1 MGGATPQ
8 GSGESSDW
16 DLWDLL
22 DTAVAPTPSSDGA
35 AAAAAAG
42 DTTKGLQRSKCV
54 GLLDVLA
61 TANVN
66 WYTNPTADHQFST
79 VASTCHLPG
88 AAAATAAAA
97 TAAAATAAAAG
108 TAGKVSPA
116 MAPTTSSDGETAAA
130 GAGDM
135 KGSEQSRIGGPL
147 DLLATA
153 AGGRSTIPTGAHE
166 RPTEASTCHLPGAA
180 AATATAAAAAAATAA
195 RVSPAVARAGG
206 ATKGSEQSRIGGP
219 LDLLATAAGGRSTIP
234 TGAHERPT
242 EASTCH
248 LPGAAAAAATA
259 ARVSPAVARAGG
271 ATKGSEQSRIG
282 GPSDLLA
289 KAAAGGKRAVS
300 KGTGIPL
307 WRMTRGAEDGDVL
320 TSISNMEAYEGKSHE
335 ELRVEDYVQGRKNF
349 AMAGADGVP
358 GFLRQ
363 GTGYPPFRM
372 TCGGRFEIPEVRDDT
387 GSSFAS
393 ICNMEAY
400 RSRSPEELRMAD
412 YMQSRRSWA
421 DIRST
426 GAAAAPSADMDVDEQ
441 MSSPPR
447 ASRGPSAVAPADFSA
462 AAAATA
468 AAAAAAS
475 ASPSNSFGGF
485 KIDSMATDSGA
496 ESAGQTFSTKQFATP
511 PSAGIWKEQME
522 KVKKWLR
529 KVYFKRGF
537 PHADEKINSY
547 KCDTELLEYAKTVV
561 DCELSDFMKTAEE
574 TAPTR
579 HIEQL
584 VNKMLVAKDAA
595 DDNGKSNSS
604 LAAQPTPAAGV
615 KGDGQSLPTGGSA
628 VAGMGGAAPQEFATG
643 TASWPANTWEEQ
655 IVVVKNWLRG
665 VYSQRRRPLPS
676 SKIEEMIEGFKCD
689 TRLLE
694 FANTVVGRELKALQ
708 RTGGSATPHAARI
721 KQIEQ
726 LVSKMRIISKDKSNS
741 SPAAQPTPAAGAE
754 RDSQSLRT
762 GGSTVTG
769 MGGAAPQLPSGQSQH
784 GLQRFAAPSA
794 NTWAGKV
801 EEVENWLRKAAR
813 DKNINPNAM
822 EDRIKS
828 FNGDIN
834 KLLQYANTIVRR
846 ELQNNRG
853 NNMGS
858 TTPHDNG
865 NLSAAPSSQRPS
877 GEIPSQGQRM
887 APGTCSTEVRV

>member
-1 MGGATPQ
+1 
-8 GSGESSDW
+8 
-16 DLWDLL
+16 
-22 DTAVAPTPSSDGA
+22 
-35 AAAAAAG
+35 
-42 DTTKGLQRSKCV
+42 
-54 GLLDVLA
+54 
-61 TANVN
+61 
-66 WYTNPTADHQFST
+66 
-79 VASTCHLPG
+79 
-88 AAAATAAAA
+88 
-97 TAAAATAAAAG
+97 
-108 TAGKVSPA
+108 
-116 MAPTTSSDGETAAA
+116 
-130 GAGDM
+130 
-135 KGSEQSRIGGPL
+135 
-147 DLLATA
+147 
-153 AGGRSTIPTGAHE
+153 
-166 RPTEASTCHLPGAA
+166 
-180 AATATAAAAAAATAA
+180 
-195 RVSPAVARAGG
+195 
-206 ATKGSEQSRIGGP
+206 
-219 LDLLATAAGGRSTIP
+219 
-234 TGAHERPT
+234 
-242 EASTCH
+242 
-248 LPGAAAAAATA
+248 
-259 ARVSPAVARAGG
+259 
-271 ATKGSEQSRIG
+271 
-282 GPSDLLA
+282 
-289 KAAAGGKRAVS
+289 
-300 KGTGIPL
+300 
-307 WRMTRGAEDGDVL
+307 MTRGAEDGDVL

-335 ELRVEDYVQGRKNF
+335 ELRVEDYIQGRKNF

-468 AAAAAAS
+468 AAATAAAAAS

-522 KVKKWLR
+522 K
-529 KVYFKRGF
+529 
-537 PHADEKINSY
+537 
-547 KCDTELLEYAKTVV
+547 
-561 DCELSDFMKTAEE
+561 
-574 TAPTR
+574 
-579 HIEQL
+579 
-584 VNKMLVAKDAA
+584 NKMLVAKDAA

-628 VAGMGGAAPQEFATG
+628 VAGMGGAAPQQPPVYPSSQHGQQEFATG

-726 LVSKMRIISKDKSNS
+726 LVSKMRIMSKDRSNS

-762 GGSTVTG
+762 GGSTATG

-784 GLQRFAAPSA
+784 GQPQVAAPSA
-794 NTWAGKV
+794 DTWAGKV
-801 EEVENWLRKAAR
+801 EGVENWLRKAAR
-813 DKNINPNAM
+813 DKNINPNVM

-834 KLLQYANTIVRR
+834 KLLQYANTIVSR

-853 NNMGS
+853 NTMGS
-858 TTPHDNG
+858 TTPHN
-865 NLSAAPSSQRPS
+865 NCNWSAIPSSQRPS

-887 APGTCSTEVRV
+887 APGTCSTDRQSSSAPSSHGEQVAAAPTPAPGGTLTWDQRHQAGSRRRSPPSFVQTVPGSTSPSSAAGGGFKIKLSLGALQAARNNRGTTG